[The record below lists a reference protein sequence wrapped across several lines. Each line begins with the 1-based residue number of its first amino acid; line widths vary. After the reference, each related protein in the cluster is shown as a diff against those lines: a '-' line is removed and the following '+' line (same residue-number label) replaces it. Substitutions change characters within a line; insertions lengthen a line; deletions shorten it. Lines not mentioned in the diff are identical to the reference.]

1 MIRVNL
7 LPPEY
12 RAATGTPVA
21 RFVAIIA
28 GVVAVV
34 GAGCFYAYTHF
45 VQLQKVREVK
55 ALREE
60 EAVNKDRQKDR
71 SLALQREIDEYQ
83 QRRRAIQSI
92 NRNRVLWSRKLDQFF
107 DVVASREAPYNAWI
121 EDLEIPTQMAANR
134 RPGQMGA
141 PQDGGEF
148 RFAGFLAMQTRNE
161 ALAQNSAFYKALTG
175 DPDGTGRSSEFFAD
189 FVSISNPNIEIVNQ
203 GSSKVLSPPVTG
215 AFKCELRLR
224 PPSVDGAKK
233 PATPAAPA
241 AGAAK

>member
-7 LPPEY
+7 LPPEF
-12 RAATGTPVA
+12 RAAAGTPVG

-28 GVVAVV
+28 GVVVVV
-34 GAGCFYAYTHF
+34 GVGCLYAYTHF
-45 VQLQKVREVK
+45 VQLQKMREVK

-60 EAVNKDRQKDR
+60 EAANKDRQKER

-83 QRRRAIQSI
+83 QRRRAIQTI

-107 DVVASREAPYNAWI
+107 DIVASREAPYNAWL
-121 EDLEIPTQMAANR
+121 EELEIPTQMAANR
-134 RPGQMGA
+134 RAGQLGA
-141 PQDGGEF
+141 PTDGGEF
-148 RFAGFLAMQTRNE
+148 RFSGFLAMQTRNE
-161 ALAQNSAFYKALTG
+161 ALAQNSAFYKAITG

-189 FVSISNPNIEIVNQ
+189 FVSISNPNIEIVTQ

-224 PPSVDGAKK
+224 PPAVDATKK
-233 PATPAAPA
+233 PASSAAPA